1 MKSDLTICKIR
12 EESGSEHNPLPYQ
25 VRMLRDLNSRFI
37 EMVKLIIKSQ
47 KNPDGIEKKT
57 LHVKDRCNQTFPCRG
72 SCIGKKA
79 KSSTKNICVRGK
91 VCLVV
96 LSLLSVGSQSF
107 LINSHHFS
115 EVSRGNRTNKCFF
128 LWTIS
133 LLLRG
138 MSVSSYSCLLW
149 LHFRISPVYS
159 APFRV
164 YKKTHQFV
172 SGTATAACSI
182 LMLCKW
188 VDETGASV

>member
-37 EMVKLIIKSQ
+37 EMAKLIIKSQ
-47 KNPDGIEKKT
+47 KNPDGIEKKLCT
-57 LHVKDRCNQTFPCRG
+57 LKTDVTKHFLAEGAV
-72 SCIGKKA
+72 GKKA

>member
-47 KNPDGIEKKT
+47 KNPDGIEKKFCT
-57 LHVKDRCNQTFPCRG
+57 LKTDVTKHFLAEGAVD
-72 SCIGKKA
+72 KKA

-107 LINSHHFS
+107 LINSHCFS

-172 SGTATAACSI
+172 SGTATAVCSI